1 MIRRPPR
8 STLFPYT
15 TLFRSLSLIESCALC
30 HPEGEEG
37 IGRSCL
43 AAPEGRELRGSSR
56 RARTKEVER
65 DYNANRL
72 RNADECMS
80 LHCCDPPGDPDECR
94 PTRACKDRASHH
106 SG

>member
-1 MIRRPPR
+1 MHQMDATSLERGAGFAA
-8 STLFPYT
+8 SDHMDDFKLQ
-15 TLFRSLSLIESCALC
+15 SLSLIESCDLC
-30 HPEGEEG
+30 HPDGEEG

-43 AAPEGRELRGSSR
+43 ADPEGPELRGSSR

-80 LHCCDPPGDPDECR
+80 LHCCDLPGDAE
-94 PTRACKDRASHH
+94 
-106 SG
+106 